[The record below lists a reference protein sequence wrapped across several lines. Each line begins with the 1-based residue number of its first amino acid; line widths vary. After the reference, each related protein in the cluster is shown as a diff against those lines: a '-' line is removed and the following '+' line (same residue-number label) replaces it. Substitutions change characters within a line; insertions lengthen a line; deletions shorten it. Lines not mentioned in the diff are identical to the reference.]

1 MEMGIVDAAFFFLRS
16 VNGEVH
22 DHATA
27 DKMLGEELLC
37 QSDILLLGKLVLE
50 GNVETVDK
58 LCFLSLLH
66 FLHGV
71 PQGFSVCILLRNMGR

>member
-1 MEMGIVDAAFFFLRS
+1 MRLAHKVEVGIVDATFFFLRF

-27 DKMLGEELLC
+27 DKMLREELSC

-50 GNVETVDK
+50 GNVEAVGK
-58 LCFLSLLH
+58 LCFLSSLN
-66 FLHGV
+66 FFHGV
-71 PQGFSVCILLRNMGR
+71 P